1 MIGDFL
7 DTAIVV
13 VMSVLIVAP
22 ISLAILRSLEDRMR
36 RAAALRGLES
46 QQTPR

>member
-13 VMSVLIVAP
+13 VMSVLIIAP
-22 ISLAILRSLEDRMR
+22 ISLAILRSLEDRIR
-36 RAAALRGLES
+36 RAAALRGLETQRAS
-46 QQTPR
+46 R

>member
-13 VMSVLIVAP
+13 VMSVLIIAP
-22 ISLAILRSLEDRMR
+22 TSLAILRSLEERMR
-36 RAAALRGLES
+36 RAATMRGLETQRTS
-46 QQTPR
+46 R